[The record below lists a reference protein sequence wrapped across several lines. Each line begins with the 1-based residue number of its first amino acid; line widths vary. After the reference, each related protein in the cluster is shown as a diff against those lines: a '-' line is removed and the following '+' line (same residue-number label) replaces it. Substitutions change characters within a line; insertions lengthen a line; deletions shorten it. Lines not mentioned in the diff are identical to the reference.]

1 MVTDGDAAGKLKKE
15 EIVDFLKTSVAML
28 VG

>member
-15 EIVDFLKTSVAML
+15 EIVDFLNTAWQR
-28 VG
+28 